1 MFRGQNL
8 KSFINTMSKNSSYFS
23 LKPGSGYPYN
33 EVSLYPIEENFLF
46 STLIDYYIPKN
57 LQKGINYQKVESKED
72 IVWSLYS
79 NEGTVNI
86 NKNLDIFNVTSRNL
100 TYSHKLLDDKVDLT
114 KQIKIILPQG
124 MESVLS
130 IKGGD
135 TIKLH
140 TLAYPGYLKFF
151 DFRWLIRGKI
161 TLNSTFI

>member
-1 MFRGQNL
+1 
-8 KSFINTMSKNSSYFS
+8 MSNGSSYFS
-23 LKPGSGYPYN
+23 LKPGSEYPYN
-33 EVSLYPIEENFLF
+33 QVSLYPIEENFLF

-57 LQKGINYQKVESKED
+57 LQKGVNYQKVEGKDD
-72 IVWSLYS
+72 IVWSLYN
-79 NEGTVNI
+79 NEGTVNV
-86 NKNLDIFNVTSRNL
+86 NKNLDMFNVTSRKL
-100 TYSHKLLDDKVDLT
+100 SYSYKLLDDKVDLT

-140 TLAYPGYLKFF
+140 TISYARYFKFF